1 MMGFII
7 FGIPAL
13 ILIVLAIMS
22 EIREIRESKT
32 ISIMEVFWSKKFN
45 VELKE
50 EVKQVSSIPKFYF
63 DSNTEAREVNPKNL
77 FYFRYGK
84 TSNNYVVISMSRN
97 SINADINDHV
107 LVMYNRNLYIRK
119 VVYRYNKKVEVISPF
134 DDGIKEVINCSD
146 MIFCIKYIFVGGKRL
161 L

>member
-22 EIREIRESKT
+22 EISESKT

-50 EVKQVSSIPKFYF
+50 KVKRVSSIPKFYF

-84 TSNNYVVISMSRN
+84 TSNNYVVISMSKN

-107 LVMYNRNLYIRK
+107 LVMYNRNLYIREVVSK
-119 VVYRYNKKVEVISPF
+119 VGSDKVEVVSPF
-134 DDGIKEVINCSD
+134 DSNVREVIGLA
-146 MIFCIKYIFVGGKRL
+146 I
-161 L
+161 

>member
-22 EIREIRESKT
+22 EISESKT

-50 EVKQVSSIPKFYF
+50 KVKRVSSIPKFYF

-119 VVYRYNKKVEVISPF
+119 VVSRYNKKVEVISPF

-146 MIFCIKYIFVGGKRL
+146 MKFCIEYIFVEGKRL